1 MHPMD
6 NDITDL
12 QIRLTHQE
20 STLEALNQVIIDQ
33 QRMIDQLTLAVEQ
46 LNERMKAMADSNI
59 AHQSDETPPP
69 HY

>member
-1 MHPMD
+1 MD

-33 QRMIDQLTLAVEQ
+33 QKMIDQLTLAVEQ

>member
-1 MHPMD
+1 ME

-20 STLEALNQVIIDQ
+20 STIEELNQVIIEQ
-33 QRMIDQLTLAVEQ
+33 QRAIDQLTLTVEQ
-46 LNERMKAMADSNI
+46 LSERMKAMADSNI
-59 AHQSDETPPP
+59 AHQSEETPPP

>member
-1 MHPMD
+1 ME

-20 STLEALNQVIIDQ
+20 STLEELNQVIIQ
-33 QRMIDQLTLAVEQ
+33 QQKAIDQLTLTVSQ
-46 LNERMKAMADSNI
+46 MSERMRSMADSNI
-59 AHQSDETPPP
+59 ADQSQETPPP

>member
-1 MHPMD
+1 ME

-20 STLEALNQVIIDQ
+20 ATLETLNQVIIQ
-33 QRMIDQLTLAVEQ
+33 QQQAIDHLTLTITQ
-46 LNERMKAMADSNI
+46 LNERMRSMADSNI
-59 AHQSDETPPP
+59 AHPSEERPPP

>member
-1 MHPMD
+1 ME

-20 STLEALNQVIIDQ
+20 STLEELNQVIIAQ
-33 QRMIDQLTLAVEQ
+33 QRAIDQLTLTVEQ

-59 AHQSDETPPP
+59 AHPSEETPPP

>member
-1 MHPMD
+1 MELE

-20 STLEALNQVIIDQ
+20 STLDELNQVIIDQ
-33 QRMIDQLTLAVEQ
+33 QKAIDQLTLSVTQ
-46 LNERMKAMADSNI
+46 LNERMRSMADSNI

>member
-1 MHPMD
+1 ME
-6 NDITDL
+6 NEITDL

-20 STLEALNQVIIDQ
+20 STLEELNQVIIDQ
-33 QRMIDQLTLAVEQ
+33 QRAIDQLTLTVEQ

>member
-46 LNERMKAMADSNI
+46 LNERMKAMAESNI

>member
-1 MHPMD
+1 ME
-6 NDITDL
+6 NEITDL

-20 STLEALNQVIIDQ
+20 STIEALNEVIIQ
-33 QRMIDQLTLAVEQ
+33 QQKAIDHLTLTVTQ
-46 LNERMKAMADSNI
+46 INERMRAMTDSNI